1 MSVEVQTGT
10 QAHSPVSSL
19 PPSLSSGEPGL
30 PPTPAHT
37 DRNIFKHRQM
47 EGRQMDRQTHRH
59 TLYQTMPAHSGINTF
74 KHGWTN
80 RPYTLIE
87 TFKSSRSSQQVQRNM
102 FWDSKCSPDVP
113 SNSKLLEVYACL
125 MDMTTFLLGA
135 IPDLNEPFQI
145 SKDNKCNGSMF
156 QI

>member
-1 MSVEVQTGT
+1 
-10 QAHSPVSSL
+10 
-19 PPSLSSGEPGL
+19 
-30 PPTPAHT
+30 
-37 DRNIFKHRQM
+37 
-47 EGRQMDRQTHRH
+47 
-59 TLYQTMPAHSGINTF
+59 MPAHSGINTF

-80 RPYTLIE
+80 RLYTLIE
-87 TFKSSRSSQQVQRNM
+87 TFRSSRSSQQVQRNM

-125 MDMTTFLLGA
+125 MDMTTFFLGA

-156 QI
+156 SDLKYCPVAS